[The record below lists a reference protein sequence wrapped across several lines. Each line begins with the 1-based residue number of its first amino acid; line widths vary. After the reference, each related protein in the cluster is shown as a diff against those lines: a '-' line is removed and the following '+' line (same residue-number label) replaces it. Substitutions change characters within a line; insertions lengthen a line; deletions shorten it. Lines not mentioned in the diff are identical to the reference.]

1 MNSFRWHLWLI
12 SSKQARNY
20 MSRRSEKLLDKQ
32 QLREGEFNVRR
43 VQVESLDQFRI
54 MAQRTVEAYILL
66 ADGDEGTIWSSKR
79 VQYQHSRNG
88 RYWWMYDYIGDSECC
103 YTERQ
108 FASSTNIVEAIGKAA
123 LYVEL
128 DTDR

>member
-1 MNSFRWHLWLI
+1 MNTL
-12 SSKQARNY
+12 
-20 MSRRSEKLLDKQ
+20 
-32 QLREGEFNVRR
+32 R

-54 MAQRTVEAYILL
+54 MAQRPVEIYVSLGDGTVQ
-66 ADGDEGTIWSSKR
+66 GSKR
-79 VQYQHSRNG
+79 IQYQHNRNG
-88 RYWWMYDYIGDSECC
+88 RHWWMYESVGDSERY

-128 DTDR
+128 E

>member
-1 MNSFRWHLWLI
+1 M
-12 SSKQARNY
+12 
-20 MSRRSEKLLDKQ
+20 
-32 QLREGEFNVRR
+32 NVRR

-54 MAQRTVEAYILL
+54 MAQCPIDAHILL
-66 ADGDEGTIWSSKR
+66 NDGTPRSSKR
-79 VQYQHSRNG
+79 IQYQHNRNG
-88 RYWWMYDYIGDSECC
+88 RHWWMYESIGDSERY

-128 DTDR
+128 EIEEIRNILTQE

>member
-1 MNSFRWHLWLI
+1 M
-12 SSKQARNY
+12 
-20 MSRRSEKLLDKQ
+20 
-32 QLREGEFNVRR
+32 NVRR

-54 MAQRTVEAYILL
+54 MAQRPIEAYILL
-66 ADGDEGTIWSSKR
+66 GDGTPRSSKR
-79 VQYQHSRNG
+79 IQYQHNRNG
-88 RYWWMYDYIGDSECC
+88 RHWWMYEYIGDSERY

-128 DTDR
+128 EY

>member
-1 MNSFRWHLWLI
+1 MTLG
-12 SSKQARNY
+12 
-20 MSRRSEKLLDKQ
+20 
-32 QLREGEFNVRR
+32 EGEFNVRR

-54 MAQRTVEAYILL
+54 MAQRPVDAYILL
-66 ADGDEGTIWSSKR
+66 DVLDDGTARSSKR
-79 VQYQHSRNG
+79 IQYQHNRNG
-88 RYWWMYDYIGDSECC
+88 RHWWMYDYMGDSERY

-108 FASSTNIVEAIGKAA
+108 FASSKNIVEAIGKAA

>member
-1 MNSFRWHLWLI
+1 M
-12 SSKQARNY
+12 
-20 MSRRSEKLLDKQ
+20 
-32 QLREGEFNVRR
+32 NVRR

-54 MAQRTVEAYILL
+54 MAQRPIEAYILL
-66 ADGDEGTIWSSKR
+66 GDGTLRSSKR
-79 VQYQHSRNG
+79 IQYQHNRNG
-88 RYWWMYDYIGDSECC
+88 RHWWMYEYIGDSERY

-128 DTDR
+128 EY